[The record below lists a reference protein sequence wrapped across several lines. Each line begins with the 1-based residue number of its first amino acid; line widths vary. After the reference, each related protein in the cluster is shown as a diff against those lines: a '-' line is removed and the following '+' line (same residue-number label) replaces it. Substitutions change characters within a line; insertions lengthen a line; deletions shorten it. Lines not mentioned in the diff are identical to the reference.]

1 MHRNFLVKV
10 VLVFCCLFSAQSFSG
25 AEPSPE
31 SNTSESSSS
40 LISTNKIDIDGNEK
54 FDALTDGLLLLR
66 SMFELSG
73 GPLITGVV
81 ADDAV
86 YTSSSDIETRITALG
101 DRIDI
106 DDDGRIDALTD
117 GLLILRYLFE
127 LSGDALTADVISD
140 GAQRASAV
148 DIESYLLKLTTF
160 SPVFTSGAT
169 FSAAENQTSIGTV
182 TATDADSGD
191 SVTFTV
197 SGSELA
203 ITSGGVLS
211 FASAPDYETKASYT
225 AIVAASDGTNT
236 TTQDITVNVTN
247 VNDNSPVFTSSATF
261 SAAENQTSIGTVTAT
276 DADSGDSITF
286 TVSGSELAMTSAGVL
301 SFASAPDY
309 ETKASYTATV
319 TASDGTNTTTQAI
332 AVNVTDV
339 SENSDPV
346 IVGLSSSVSTDE
358 NTKSVTQVNAS
369 DADGDTI
376 YYSLSGVDADLF
388 TISSSGLISF
398 KSAPDYETPLD
409 TDGDNAYVIGVS
421 VSDQKLSLSTP
432 YAYSQLAKNT
442 SAESISVLVNNIDED
457 LIDLVLTTTDGTSAS
472 APTLSI
478 ALKD

>member
-225 AIVAASDGTNT
+225 ATSRRPVMVR
-236 TTQDITVNVTN
+236 TQL
-247 VNDNSPVFTSSATF
+247 PRLL
-261 SAAENQTSIGTVTAT
+261 Q
-276 DADSGDSITF
+276 
-286 TVSGSELAMTSAGVL
+286 
-301 SFASAPDY
+301 
-309 ETKASYTATV
+309 
-319 TASDGTNTTTQAI
+319 
-332 AVNVTDV
+332 
-339 SENSDPV
+339 
-346 IVGLSSSVSTDE
+346 ST
-358 NTKSVTQVNAS
+358 
-369 DADGDTI
+369 
-376 YYSLSGVDADLF
+376 
-388 TISSSGLISF
+388 
-398 KSAPDYETPLD
+398 
-409 TDGDNAYVIGVS
+409 
-421 VSDQKLSLSTP
+421 
-432 YAYSQLAKNT
+432 
-442 SAESISVLVNNIDED
+442 
-457 LIDLVLTTTDGTSAS
+457 
-472 APTLSI
+472 
-478 ALKD
+478 